1 MSGSISIRRFVEIFS
16 SGSGSSRPRVVTE
29 AMFGQCNQ
37 EIDAALA
44 ALEAQISRLPPGFLS
59 RALGGKAEGLRRKR
73 ELPRQVAGDDSSQYT
88 ALEQLKQEALAAR
101 DDAHQEVEA
110 ILTGIETHRRMRVAA
125 DAVLVKVLM
134 TIGQIANEPGAVP
147 EKTSCADALALL
159 RGRYNRNETVR
170 ALGELSPFTLELDA
184 VKTGAETLEVNAKGA
199 VARWNELPKID
210 KALRELEKLNQK
222 VVDAPLVKIVGDK
235 LAALKI
241 RRNELFQAAPG
252 SELQAE
258 LALVTDQLD
267 EISEAKKESENCGKW
282 GEVKPMRQMILLGC
296 AEYIKEGKKHH
307 KVQLEQ
313 GALALQKSSQATE
326 TLGDSDPV
334 KAKSDFGG
342 IVNKY
347 NQLKEQYYNEIL
359 RGPLL
364 KEAEELAKQPDSA
377 EAQMK
382 LALSS
387 RDYETR
393 MLEARNTALA
403 FGSPLADSRK
413 LSPGEAVAIYTYTS
427 NDYTDINGLLL
438 GLKQPGPAEKAK
450 IEIMIDQA
458 TKALAKLDNYA
469 AGPTKRGEKDWPGA
483 DAQYKKDNEFTT
495 KAFWSTGVGFGF
507 PGIWQITINGRTG
520 KEIKPLSN
528 YPKEAEVLFPP
539 GTKFKVLER
548 DETEKPDTIYITVEE
563 VV

>member
-1 MSGSISIRRFVEIFS
+1 
-16 SGSGSSRPRVVTE
+16 
-29 AMFGQCNQ
+29 
-37 EIDAALA
+37 
-44 ALEAQISRLPPGFLS
+44 
-59 RALGGKAEGLRRKR
+59 
-73 ELPRQVAGDDSSQYT
+73 
-88 ALEQLKQEALAAR
+88 
-101 DDAHQEVEA
+101 
-110 ILTGIETHRRMRVAA
+110 
-125 DAVLVKVLM
+125 
-134 TIGQIANEPGAVP
+134 
-147 EKTSCADALALL
+147 
-159 RGRYNRNETVR
+159 
-170 ALGELSPFTLELDA
+170 
-184 VKTGAETLEVNAKGA
+184 
-199 VARWNELPKID
+199 
-210 KALRELEKLNQK
+210 
-222 VVDAPLVKIVGDK
+222 
-235 LAALKI
+235 
-241 RRNELFQAAPG
+241 
-252 SELQAE
+252 
-258 LALVTDQLD
+258 
-267 EISEAKKESENCGKW
+267 
-282 GEVKPMRQMILLGC
+282 
-296 AEYIKEGKKHH
+296 
-307 KVQLEQ
+307 
-313 GALALQKSSQATE
+313 
-326 TLGDSDPV
+326 
-334 KAKSDFGG
+334 
-342 IVNKY
+342 
-347 NQLKEQYYNEIL
+347 L